1 MAKKKVTL
9 YLSEELIAQTK
20 AEAERQDRSLSWM
33 LQMAWVMAQEEIAK
47 FPTVPLAPQKTNS

>member
-9 YLSEELIAQTK
+9 YLSEELVKQTK

-33 LQMAWVMAQEEIAK
+33 LQMAWVMSQEEIAK
-47 FPTVPLAPQKTNS
+47 FPTVPLAPQKASS